1 MRKKEECVPKTRTPQ
16 IHSFLRKVKIMD
28 LNKILFPYYK
38 NVPDKNGNLKVVKEW
53 VTYED
58 YVNNLH
64 YNPITRLPC

>member
-1 MRKKEECVPKTRTPQ
+1 
-16 IHSFLRKVKIMD
+16 MD

-38 NVPDKNGNLKVVKEW
+38 NVPDTDGNLKVVKEW

-58 YVNNLH
+58 YINKLH

>member
-1 MRKKEECVPKTRTPQ
+1 
-16 IHSFLRKVKIMD
+16 MD

-38 NVPDKNGNLKVVKEW
+38 NVPDKNGNLKIVREW

-58 YVNNLH
+58 YINNLH